1 MNRRK
6 QRKNAAY
13 LDAKLPLAGASH
25 ADVERYFVATPIRY
39 TQCFA
44 ELTDGRVARLR
55 NARQFSGWSGDEHE
69 RSFLFDCE
77 GCRVVINTLNGTYQL
92 EDPARA
98 NGVRKFVAR
107 DGSLFFVRR
116 WGRELANAASE
127 RISNYALPAFEPAG
141 ATI

>member
-25 ADVERYFVATPIRY
+25 ADVERSA
-39 TQCFA
+39 
-44 ELTDGRVARLR
+44 G
-55 NARQFSGWSGDEHE
+55 QFSGWSGDEHE

-77 GCRVVINTLNGTYQL
+77 GCRVVINTLNGTHQL